1 MCGGQWSED
10 NFCEL
15 VFFFYHKSLGIWLRL
30 GNGDFIRWAMSHHK
44 PLLVLK
50 DSSDF
55 EAPTWFIFMCV
66 SEQVCTYVCV
76 CIEARSLT
84 LGVFLFCCLPCIW
97 DSGGGAH
104 WFLCTG
110 WPASSRDLLVS
121 TLQALR
127 LQAYTTKPT
136 FLSGCWESSSGPNAY
151 MTHILPLAS
160 SSHVCNSFSYCRI
173 ASYQVVFINK
183 YSLVFHVNCGGI

>member
-1 MCGGQWSED
+1 MNLFCVGGQWSED

-84 LGVFLFCCLPCIW
+84 LGVFLFCCLPCFW
-97 DSGGGAH
+97 DRDSQWRWSPLVFMYWLTSKLQG
-104 WFLCTG
+104 
-110 WPASSRDLLVS
+110 SSCLHTPS
-121 TLQALR
+121 T
-127 LQAYTTKPT
+127 
-136 FLSGCWESSSGPNAY
+136 E
-151 MTHILPLAS
+151 
-160 SSHVCNSFSYCRI
+160 I
-173 ASYQVVFINK
+173 ASIHNQAHIFIWV
-183 YSLVFHVNCGGI
+183 LGIKLRS